1 MKLIIIM
8 GDLAALSA
16 LAILAA
22 CVVSGDISREEEKRN
37 DRH

>member
-1 MKLIIIM
+1 MILIIIM
-8 GDLAALSA
+8 GALAVLSA
-16 LAILAA
+16 LAILTA